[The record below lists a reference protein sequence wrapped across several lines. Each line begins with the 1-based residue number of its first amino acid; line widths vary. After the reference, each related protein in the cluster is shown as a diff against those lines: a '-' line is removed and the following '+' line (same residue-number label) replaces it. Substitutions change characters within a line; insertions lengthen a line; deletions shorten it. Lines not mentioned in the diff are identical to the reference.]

1 MVGDV
6 RGVGLMVGIELVTDP
21 SSRTPAPALASALK
35 LACKRRHCVLLS
47 SEGPYASVLKF
58 KPPMCF
64 SEADADELVAALGA
78 ALAGLGLEERAALA
92 EASQAEVAAVQERH
106 RRLGC

>member
-6 RGVGLMVGIELVTDP
+6 RGAGLMAGVELVTDDV
-21 SSRTPAPALASALK
+21 SRTPAPALASALK
-35 LACKRRHCVLLS
+35 LACKRRHRVLLS
-47 SEGPYASVLKF
+47 SEGPYASVLKL

-64 SEADADELVAALGA
+64 SKADADELAAALGA
-78 ALAGLGLEERAALA
+78 ALAELGPEERVALA
-92 EASQAEVAAVQERH
+92 EASRAQVAEVQERH